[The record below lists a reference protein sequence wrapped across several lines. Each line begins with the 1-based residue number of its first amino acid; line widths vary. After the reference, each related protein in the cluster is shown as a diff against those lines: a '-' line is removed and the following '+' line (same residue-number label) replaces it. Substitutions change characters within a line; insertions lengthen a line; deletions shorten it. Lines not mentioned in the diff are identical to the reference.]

1 MYFIFAEY
9 MIEYYVRK
17 LCHKKYGGNV
27 FETGK
32 YPQFFNYSTY

>member
-1 MYFIFAEY
+1 MLEN
-9 MIEYYVRK
+9 YVI
-17 LCHKKYGGNV
+17 KKYGGNV